1 MDSACRTLSGFT
13 PLKEC
18 EKWNLVPGGK
28 YYVTRNR
35 SSIIAFTLP
44 EGDFD
49 SFRMVASHSDS
60 PTFKI
65 KENAEIS
72 VRDHYIQLDVERYGG
87 MIFSTWFDRPLSIA
101 GPGHPSGRSGA
112 AHPSG
117 GSGPPG
123 GDDSQRSH
131 SHEPGSQFRL

>member
-1 MDSACRTLSGFT
+1 MYTEEIQGLFQFLKSSPTAFHAVDSACRALSGFT

-18 EKWNLVPGGK
+18 EKWRLVPGGK

-49 SFRMVASHSDS
+49 SFRMVASHSNS

-87 MIFSTWFDRPLSIA
+87 MIFST
-101 GPGHPSGRSGA
+101 
-112 AHPSG
+112 
-117 GSGPPG
+117 
-123 GDDSQRSH
+123 
-131 SHEPGSQFRL
+131 